1 MAGARLRGLR
11 VARLRTLAGWSQQ
24 QLAAE
29 LGVSGRRRVGQW
41 ERGLEQPQP
50 RYFPLL
56 AAALQVEPLDLLA
69 IDHNDPPLL
78 ALRLAA
84 GLTLTEVA
92 AVSGIAYSSYHRL
105 EHGLVVGDPTAATAK
120 ALARTLGVTT
130 DQILRAAARS
140 RAEHRPRD

>member
-1 MAGARLRGLR
+1 MAGARLRSQR
-11 VARLRTLAGWSQQ
+11 VARLRTLAGWTQQ

-29 LGVSGRRRVGQW
+29 LGASGRRRVGQW

-50 RYFPLL
+50 RFVPLL
-56 AAALQVEPLDLLA
+56 AAALQVEPLELLTV
-69 IDHNDPPLL
+69 DRQDPPLL

-92 AVSGIAYSSYHRL
+92 AASGIPYSSYHRL
-105 EHGLVVGDPTAATAK
+105 EHGLVVADPAAATAK
-120 ALARTLGVTT
+120 ALARTFGVTN

-140 RAEHRPRD
+140 RAEHRPRH

>member
-1 MAGARLRGLR
+1 VAGARLRSQR
-11 VARLRTLAGWSQQ
+11 VARLRTLAGWTQQ

-29 LGVSGRRRVGQW
+29 LGASGRRRVGQW

-50 RYFPLL
+50 RFVPLL
-56 AAALQVEPLDLLA
+56 AAALQVEPLELLTV
-69 IDHNDPPLL
+69 DRQDPPLL

-92 AVSGIAYSSYHRL
+92 AASGIPYSSYHRL
-105 EHGLVVGDPTAATAK
+105 EHGLVVADPAAATAK
-120 ALARTLGVTT
+120 ALARTFGVTN

-140 RAEHRPRD
+140 RAEHRPRH